1 MEDPHNETC
10 QVCYQNM
17 KTILEIFYIRIVGKN
32 VRYQRKVANLSR
44 RGGDPDAR
52 IRSLIHEKRRTDS
65 GEIEEQEFVVHS
77 TSWRY
82 EQPGKILLTYAAYSD
97 ELEFKPGTFKSLS
110 LKRLRTIQKQSHQP
124 RSQTELHNKVVSH
137 AIRHIAF
144 LIQVGNDDFESTL
157 APATVKVLKRIWGN
171 LAGEVLERESRRG

>member
-1 MEDPHNETC
+1 
-10 QVCYQNM
+10 M

-32 VRYQRKVANLSR
+32 VRYQRKVANLSMK
-44 RGGDPDAR
+44 GDPDAR
-52 IRSLIHEKRRTDS
+52 IRSLLREKRRADS

-82 EQPGKILLTYAAYSD
+82 ERPGKIMLTYAAYSD
-97 ELEFKPGTFKSLS
+97 ELEFKTGSFKSLS
-110 LKRLRTIQKQSHQP
+110 LKRLRTIQKKSHKP

-144 LIQVGNDDFESTL
+144 LIQVGSDEFASALKPGTAKVFE
-157 APATVKVLKRIWGN
+157 RIWGN
-171 LAGEVLERESRRG
+171 LAGEVLEGANRRK